1 MHSPTTL
8 NVFQAVRQG
17 DIETVRY
24 LVEVQAEALQ
34 QHDEWDATPLY
45 YASYAGNKELVK
57 YLLSAGARCE
67 EKTFDGERCLYAAL
81 NDDVRHTLLDEGFKR
96 AGARGHDLFLDFV
109 GKAFNVP
116 EAYPDL
122 NVSFEEETVYAHK
135 FLLAVRAPA
144 IGSLFGDGWKQQQT
158 HHTVAS
164 SSNPLALQALLRWFY
179 TCRLDVAFDAVSACL
194 ELCQQVQ
201 LTELVEEANLALNS
215 EAGNTLQHLPFRG
228 SSLVVEPP
236 REVAKQQLQD
246 CLESVV
252 IAACNGLIDRSTSQA
267 SANAHQD
274 LFFDLRLVLGSR
286 SCLCHRSFMSR
297 RSDYFSTMLGSNFQ
311 EGSTAS
317 EDILEIQVADVQPEV
332 LYAAL
337 RWVYTDRVDADMSAE
352 RLLQVMQYADR
363 ALMEGL
369 KGRCAM
375 LLHPHVTQHSALLLL
390 QQALAMDSD
399 RLADTCV
406 RCIAQH
412 LLSLARDPLFNQL
425 VRDSAE
431 SVQNRED
438 VDSVPIIDDIRYHVT
453 LLHGDGELSDD
464 DEDTEVLDPAQL
476 AIQLDWASVACGA
489 ALLPLSWLASQ
500 LWQARNNSVKT
511 SRRRGENKVVI
522 TGGSRG
528 LGLALANEFAA
539 IQTMRSQ
546 ASGGKLF
553 LVDGAGSQGTATANT
568 ASYGSTKAAMPQLL
582 RSLAAEVKNTKVC
595 VHLVSPGMVA
605 TDLLLKGVSSPTAA
619 KIVNILAEDPKVVA
633 AWLVPR
639 MRGVTGNGKYFK
651 YLTPLG
657 VLGRF
662 LTFRKRRN
670 RQPNLATAE
679 SYCRLISIIAISLRN
694 DSCRSKVRVQRNG
707 VSLLRCQSA
716 DIAGA
721 ALRPVYI

>member
-122 NVSFEEETVYAHK
+122 TVSFEEETVYAHK

-201 LTELVEEANLALNS
+201 LTELVEEANLALHS

-228 SSLVVEPP
+228 SSLVVEPF

-246 CLESVV
+246 CLENVV
-252 IAACNGLIDRSTSQA
+252 IAACSGLVERSTSRA

-317 EDILEIQVADVQPEV
+317 GDILEIQVADVQPEV

-337 RWVYTDRVDADMSAE
+337 RWVYTDRVNADMPAE
-352 RLLQVMQYADR
+352 QLLQVMQYADR

-375 LLHPHVTQHSALLLL
+375 LLHPHVTQDSALLLL
-390 QQALAMDSD
+390 QQALALDSD

-412 LLSLARDPLFNQL
+412 LLSLVRDPLFNQL

-476 AIQLDWASVACGA
+476 AMVYADQQTKQQPQPEALQMQLQLPSLQHLQPEQQQQHIHADGEQPSELQSDPDSAAAQHSLPQQQVRAEHLEAHQHAVSAEQVQGWRQGDHHKQEEDDYEEELICMDDPRFASLSERKQKLM
-489 ALLPLSWLASQ
+489 ALEEILL
-500 LWQARNNSVKT
+500 N
-511 SRRRGENKVVI
+511 
-522 TGGSRG
+522 TGIEG
-528 LGLALANEFAA
+528 
-539 IQTMRSQ
+539 
-546 ASGGKLF
+546 
-553 LVDGAGSQGTATANT
+553 
-568 ASYGSTKAAMPQLL
+568 
-582 RSLAAEVKNTKVC
+582 
-595 VHLVSPGMVA
+595 
-605 TDLLLKGVSSPTAA
+605 
-619 KIVNILAEDPKVVA
+619 
-633 AWLVPR
+633 
-639 MRGVTGNGKYFK
+639 
-651 YLTPLG
+651 
-657 VLGRF
+657 
-662 LTFRKRRN
+662 
-670 RQPNLATAE
+670 
-679 SYCRLISIIAISLRN
+679 
-694 DSCRSKVRVQRNG
+694 
-707 VSLLRCQSA
+707 
-716 DIAGA
+716 
-721 ALRPVYI
+721 

>member
-96 AGARGHDLFLDFV
+96 AG
-109 GKAFNVP
+109 
-116 EAYPDL
+116 
-122 NVSFEEETVYAHK
+122 
-135 FLLAVRAPA
+135 
-144 IGSLFGDGWKQQQT
+144 SLFGDGWKQQQT

-201 LTELVEEANLALNS
+201 LTELVEEANLALHT
-215 EAGNTLQHLPFRG
+215 GNTLQHLPFRG
-228 SSLVVEPP
+228 SSLVVEPF

-246 CLESVV
+246 CLENVV
-252 IAACNGLIDRSTSQA
+252 IAACSGLVERSTSRA

-317 EDILEIQVADVQPEV
+317 GDILEIQVADVQPEV

-337 RWVYTDRVDADMSAE
+337 RWVYTDRVNADMPAE
-352 RLLQVMQYADR
+352 QLLQVMQYADR

-375 LLHPHVTQHSALLLL
+375 LLHPHVTQDSALLLL
-390 QQALAMDSD
+390 QQALALDSD

-412 LLSLARDPLFNQL
+412 LLSLVRDPLFNQL

-453 LLHGDGELSDD
+453 LLHGDGELS
-464 DEDTEVLDPAQL
+464 
-476 AIQLDWASVACGA
+476 
-489 ALLPLSWLASQ
+489 
-500 LWQARNNSVKT
+500 
-511 SRRRGENKVVI
+511 
-522 TGGSRG
+522 
-528 LGLALANEFAA
+528 
-539 IQTMRSQ
+539 
-546 ASGGKLF
+546 GKE
-553 LVDGAGSQGTATANT
+553 Q
-568 ASYGSTKAAMPQLL
+568 
-582 RSLAAEVKNTKVC
+582 
-595 VHLVSPGMVA
+595 
-605 TDLLLKGVSSPTAA
+605 
-619 KIVNILAEDPKVVA
+619 
-633 AWLVPR
+633 
-639 MRGVTGNGKYFK
+639 
-651 YLTPLG
+651 
-657 VLGRF
+657 
-662 LTFRKRRN
+662 
-670 RQPNLATAE
+670 
-679 SYCRLISIIAISLRN
+679 
-694 DSCRSKVRVQRNG
+694 
-707 VSLLRCQSA
+707 
-716 DIAGA
+716 
-721 ALRPVYI
+721 

>member
-1 MHSPTTL
+1 MHSPTTV

-57 YLLSAGARCE
+57 YLLSAGAKCE

-122 NVSFEEETVYAHK
+122 NISFEEETVYAHK
-135 FLLAVRAPA
+135 FLLAARAPA

-158 HHTVAS
+158 HHKAAS

-194 ELCQQVQ
+194 HLCQQVQ

-246 CLESVV
+246 CLENVV
-252 IAACNGLIDRSTSQA
+252 IAACHGLVDSSASQA

-317 EDILEIQVADVQPEV
+317 GDILEIQVADVPPEV

-337 RWVYTDRVDADMSAE
+337 RWVYTDRVDADMPAE
-352 RLLQVMQYADR
+352 QLLQVMQYADR

-375 LLHPHVTQHSALLLL
+375 LLHPHVTQDSALLLL

-412 LLSLARDPLFNQL
+412 LLLLARDPLFNQL

-476 AIQLDWASVACGA
+476 AMVYADQQTHQQPQTQAAQMQLQLPLLQRLQPEQQQQIHADVQQPADLQSNPDKSAAQHLLPQQQVRAEHLEANQHAVSAEQMQGCRQGNHHEQGEDDDEEELICMDDPRF
-489 ALLPLSWLASQ
+489 ALLSERKKKLMALEEI
-500 LWQARNNSVKT
+500 LLN
-511 SRRRGENKVVI
+511 
-522 TGGSRG
+522 TGIEG
-528 LGLALANEFAA
+528 
-539 IQTMRSQ
+539 
-546 ASGGKLF
+546 
-553 LVDGAGSQGTATANT
+553 
-568 ASYGSTKAAMPQLL
+568 
-582 RSLAAEVKNTKVC
+582 
-595 VHLVSPGMVA
+595 
-605 TDLLLKGVSSPTAA
+605 
-619 KIVNILAEDPKVVA
+619 
-633 AWLVPR
+633 
-639 MRGVTGNGKYFK
+639 
-651 YLTPLG
+651 
-657 VLGRF
+657 
-662 LTFRKRRN
+662 
-670 RQPNLATAE
+670 
-679 SYCRLISIIAISLRN
+679 
-694 DSCRSKVRVQRNG
+694 
-707 VSLLRCQSA
+707 
-716 DIAGA
+716 
-721 ALRPVYI
+721 

>member
-122 NVSFEEETVYAHK
+122 TVSFEEETVYAHK

-201 LTELVEEANLALNS
+201 LTELVEEANLALHS

-228 SSLVVEPP
+228 SSLVVEPF

-246 CLESVV
+246 CLENVV
-252 IAACNGLIDRSTSQA
+252 IAACSGLVERSTSRA

-317 EDILEIQVADVQPEV
+317 GDILEIQVADVQPEV

-337 RWVYTDRVDADMSAE
+337 RWVYTDRVNADMPAE
-352 RLLQVMQYADR
+352 QLLQVMQYADR

-375 LLHPHVTQHSALLLL
+375 LLHPHVTQDSALLLL
-390 QQALAMDSD
+390 QQALALDSD

-412 LLSLARDPLFNQL
+412 LLSLVRDPLFNQL

-476 AIQLDWASVACGA
+476 AMQVDWTSVACGA

-500 LWQARNNSVKT
+500 LWQARTNSVKT
-511 SRRRGENKVVI
+511 SKRRGENKVVI

-528 LGLALANEFAA
+528 LGLALAEEFAA
-539 IQTMRSQ
+539 IQTMRTQ

-553 LVDGAGSQGTATANT
+553 LID
-568 ASYGSTKAAMPQLL
+568 
-582 RSLAAEVKNTKVC
+582 
-595 VHLVSPGMVA
+595 
-605 TDLLLKGVSSPTAA
+605 GVSSPTAA
-619 KIVNILAEDPKVVA
+619 KIVNILAEDPRVVA

-651 YLTPLG
+651 YLTALG

-670 RQPNLATAE
+670 RFLPERT
-679 SYCRLISIIAISLRN
+679 
-694 DSCRSKVRVQRNG
+694 KHF
-707 VSLLRCQSA
+707 
-716 DIAGA
+716 
-721 ALRPVYI
+721 